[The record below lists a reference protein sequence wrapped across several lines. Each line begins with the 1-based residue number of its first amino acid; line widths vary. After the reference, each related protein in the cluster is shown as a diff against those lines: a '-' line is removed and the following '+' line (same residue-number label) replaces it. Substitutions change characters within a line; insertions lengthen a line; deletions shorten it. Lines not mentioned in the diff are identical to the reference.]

1 MLLLCMKSG
10 SISGSTERAVDEQ
23 TRGASPKAADEYLGY
38 GVNLRRKR
46 QTPPT
51 NVVIELDNADELF
64 AADPR
69 GLLAGGRRIDSGM
82 DELVERLL
90 AQKEITDDQR
100 VVLDIAST
108 CSDELAAKVVAAV
121 RRYCEL
127 RLRRAN
133 REHDLI
139 RRQGMRSLLSGS
151 LLFAVGIALS
161 FTFTRPVMGE
171 IANDLLGN
179 GVFLVVAWVGLWY
192 PLDLLFIA
200 REQAKREI
208 RVLGRMLTM
217 PVVVCTDDR
226 ALPVAVTPGS
236 PVNPG
241 LPPSLNSRFRR
252 FRGPS
257 KSGL

>member
-1 MLLLCMKSG
+1 MPG
-10 SISGSTERAVDEQ
+10 
-23 TRGASPKAADEYLGY
+23 RGGYL
-38 GVNLRRKR
+38 VNLRRKWR
-46 QTPPT
+46 APPT
-51 NVVIELDNADELF
+51 DVVIELDNVDELF
-64 AADPR
+64 VADPR
-69 GLLAGGRRIDSGM
+69 GLLAGGHRIDSGM
-82 DELVERLL
+82 DELVERIL

-100 VVLDIAST
+100 VVLNIASA
-108 CSDELAAKVVAAV
+108 CSDEMAAKVVVAV

-127 RLRRAN
+127 RLRRAD

-139 RRQGMRSLLSGS
+139 WRQGIRSLLSGS
-151 LLFAVGIALS
+151 LLFATGIALS
-161 FTFTRPVMGE
+161 YAFTRPMMGE
-171 IANDLLGN
+171 IANDLLGY

-217 PVVVCTDDR
+217 PVVVRTHDR
-226 ALPVAVTPGS
+226 ALTDGVTPGS
-236 PVNPG
+236 PISQG